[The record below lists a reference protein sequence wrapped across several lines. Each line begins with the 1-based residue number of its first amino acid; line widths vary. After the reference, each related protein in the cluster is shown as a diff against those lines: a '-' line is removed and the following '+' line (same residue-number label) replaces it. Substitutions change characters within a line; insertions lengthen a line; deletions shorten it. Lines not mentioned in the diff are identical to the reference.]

1 LLPEDRNR
9 LIELV
14 ALDNNDDLWEAV
26 RRCAALRKTEPE
38 AGAWFTMQKVLEDI
52 GDLTESGP
60 VSAAPWERIREKLV
74 PALRRVIQSP
84 DSETAGDLARTWA
97 RLKQEEP
104 VR

>member
-1 LLPEDRNR
+1 MRAEDRER
-9 LIELV
+9 LNELV
-14 ALDNNDDLWEAV
+14 ALHNVDDLWEAV
-26 RRCAALRKTEPE
+26 RRCVDLQKTETDP
-38 AGAWFTMQKVLEDI
+38 GPWFTMQKVLEEI
-52 GDLTESGP
+52 GHLFESGP